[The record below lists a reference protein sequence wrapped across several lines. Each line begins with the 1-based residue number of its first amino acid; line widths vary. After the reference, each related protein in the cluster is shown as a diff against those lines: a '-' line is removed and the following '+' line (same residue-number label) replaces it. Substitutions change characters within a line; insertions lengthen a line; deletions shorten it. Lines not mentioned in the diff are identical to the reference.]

1 MLVSEVIR
9 MSKIKRGI
17 LFIVI
22 LAVFLVTS
30 SVGMEYYVV
39 HQLNGEVTGR
49 NRPFA
54 ALTVEPEDTL
64 DLLVAGD
71 SESYNSV
78 STMRLWDDKGITTYD
93 CGQGA
98 QRIPET
104 YYMLK
109 HAFKKQSPKIVI
121 LETNTLF
128 RDIGAVKSTQEI
140 LTQTGQYYLPVFRY
154 HNLWKTVV
162 DEPEMHTNYKGFV
175 IREEVDPYEGKPDYM
190 KKKKKCETMPEYVK
204 VYLEKI
210 EELCEKNNA
219 QLLLVSMPSPKNWN
233 HKRHA
238 EIQKYADGKGI
249 TYLDLNKKVEE
260 LGLNWTEDTQDKG
273 DHLNVYGAE
282 KVTSYLGN
290 YLEENYELEDH
301 RNDPMYEAWNQLAE
315 QYKQNLARIKGKI
328 EVAKETGVG
337 K

>member
-1 MLVSEVIR
+1 
-9 MSKIKRGI
+9 
-17 LFIVI
+17 
-22 LAVFLVTS
+22 
-30 SVGMEYYVV
+30 
-39 HQLNGEVTGR
+39 
-49 NRPFA
+49 
-54 ALTVEPEDTL
+54 
-64 DLLVAGD
+64 
-71 SESYNSV
+71 
-78 STMRLWDDKGITTYD
+78 MRLGDDKGIPTYV

-175 IREEVDPYEGKPDYM
+175 IRDEVDPYEGKPDYM